1 MITLFHDQDEAIAR
15 LRQSMTRNKRILFRG
30 ETGFGKSVVAAY
42 TISRALQKGHTAI
55 FNIPR
60 RELLRQ
66 MADTFR
72 DFNIPF
78 SYVASGKPFN
88 PYAKAYLT
96 TTGTLVN
103 NLGKVKASIVFLD
116 ESHHGGNQLDKIN
129 QHFTQSGAWI
139 VGLTATP
146 DNVNLHKWYD
156 DMVEGPNIR
165 QLIDMKRLS
174 DFRYFAPTRID
185 RTVFK
190 RSGQDFNKGQVD
202 EYMREKA
209 VIVGDAVN
217 QYRNHSMGQIHMAFC
232 TSIKNSLMTAERFR
246 DAGIPAVHMDGD
258 TPEHERKQ
266 IARDF
271 ALRKILVLCSVDL
284 ALFGYDLSTAS
295 GVKNVAVEGAIWLRP
310 SKSMNVVRQGNGR
323 ALRYKD
329 FPATISD
336 HVSNYEEHGM
346 PDDEIE
352 WSLSAKPKTKNPSSQ
367 GGPRVIQ
374 CITDANGPGC
384 FYCYSYGNAC
394 PECGKPRAI
403 KEKKI
408 EEVEGELEELSR
420 DQKVKKRKMEQG
432 QARTLEDLIELG
444 KKRGMKKPA
453 AWASRVMSARLAKKG
468 NTNE

>member
-1 MITLFHDQDEAIAR
+1 M
-15 LRQSMTRNKRILFRG
+15 MRNKRILFRG

-42 TISRALQKGHTAI
+42 MISRALQKGHTAI

-72 DFNIPF
+72 QFNIPF

-103 NLGKVKASIVFLD
+103 RLDQVNASIVFKD
-116 ESHHGGNQLDKIN
+116 ESHHGSTQLDKIN
-129 QHFTQSGAWI
+129 QHFTDKGAWI

-146 DNVNLHKWYD
+146 ENVNLHKWYD

-174 DFRYFAPTRID
+174 DFRYFAPSSID
-185 RTVFK
+185 RSQFK
-190 RSGQDFNKGQVD
+190 RSGNDFNKGQVD
-202 EYMREKA
+202 DYMREKA
-209 VIVGDAVN
+209 VIVGDAISH
-217 QYRNHSMGQIHMAFC
+217 YRKHAMGRLNMVFC
-232 TSIKNSLMTAERFR
+232 TSIKNSLMTAEKFR

-271 ALRKILVLCSVDL
+271 ATRKILALCTVDL
-284 ALFGYDLSTAS
+284 CLFGYDLSSAS
-295 GVKNVAVEGAIWLRP
+295 GIKNVAVECISDLRP
-310 SKSMNVVRQGNGR
+310 TKSINTQRQKIGR
-323 ALRYKD
+323 ALRYKVD
-329 FPATISD
+329 PALIFD
-336 HVSNYEEHGM
+336 HVSNHEEHGM

-352 WSLSAKPKTKNPSSQ
+352 WSLSAKPKNKNSSSQ
-367 GGPRVIQ
+367 SSPRVIQ
-374 CITDANGPGC
+374 CKKCYYC
-384 FYCYSYGNAC
+384 FSYGNVC
-394 PECGKPRAI
+394 PECGTPVAV
-403 KEKKI
+403 KERKI
-408 EEVEGELEELSR
+408 EEVEGELAELDR
-420 DQKVKKRKMEQG
+420 KKEIKAKKMEQG

-444 KKRGMKKPA
+444 KKRNMKYPA
-453 AWASRVMSARLAKKG
+453 QWASRVLAARMQRGKV
-468 NTNE
+468 